1 MNRFSRGDLD
11 KLIYENFINN
21 VLDDGI
27 ALEIG
32 GHDGGYLSITR
43 FFERELNF
51 KTILIEPIK
60 ELYERSKINRPNSVH
75 LNYAV
80 SKKRGHL
87 NIAKPKNENSQE
99 ISSLEDGLDENWKNT
114 WGLSEIEEVVSVYMQ
129 DIIDETKLTYIDLFI
144 IDVEGHELDVL
155 ETTDFNKVEIGVIS
169 IELLSIMPCYPY
181 FTEKDEKCRTYLKKN
196 GFIHAT
202 TLCAD
207 EFWINPNYSRKNKL
221 FTPL

>member
-51 KTILIEPIK
+51 KTILVEPVFG
-60 ELYERSKINRPNSVH
+60 LYERSKINRPNSVH

-80 SKKRGHL
+80 SKTRGHV
-87 NIAKPKNENSQE
+87 NIAKPNNENIQE
-99 ISSLEDGLDENWKNT
+99 ISSLLDGLNENWKDT
-114 WGLSEIEEVVSVYMQ
+114 WGLTEVEDVVSVHMQ
-129 DIIDETKLTYIDLFI
+129 DIIDETNLSYIDLFV

-155 ETTDFNKVEIGVIS
+155 ETIDFKKVEVGVIS
-169 IELLSIMPCYPY
+169 IELLSIMPCYSY
-181 FTEKDEKCRTYLKKN
+181 FTEKDEKCRAFLRDN
-196 GFIHAT
+196 GFIHAM
-202 TLCAD
+202 TLSAD
-207 EFWINPNYSRKNKL
+207 EFWINPNYSRKSKL
-221 FTPL
+221 FTA